1 MLALHNNGATPID
14 SFEQWH
20 QITCREYSLSEC
32 KWNFDSDFR
41 EWLVSRTFG
50 PIAISEA
57 LSLSRGEIRLDR
69 GPPEIRKDP
78 RDHFMLLL
86 VLRGEVD
93 VTQDER
99 ETKARSGD
107 LVLYDQTRPFS
118 LRFRP
123 ARNRRVILV
132 DIPRALLV
140 SRLPKA
146 RTLTSQCIAGTTE
159 LGGLTGSIIQKIVS
173 FSKTA
178 DDSVINRVATSALD
192 VIATTMEA
200 ELTGFSEIERGQDRL
215 LRQIKLYMLAHLHE
229 AKLDAERIARSQSIS
244 ARTLCRLFASE
255 GTTPIRWL
263 WQQRLNASY
272 AALAEGHVCQ
282 VTDAAMTF
290 GFSDMSHF
298 SRSFKKAFGKSPHA
312 MRRT

>member
-1 MLALHNNGATPID
+1 MLALHKEDAQPID

-32 KWNFDSDFR
+32 KWNPDGDFR
-41 EWLVSRTFG
+41 ERLVSRTFG
-50 PIAISEA
+50 PIAISDA

-69 GPPEIRKDP
+69 GSSEIRKDS
-78 RDHFMLLL
+78 RDHFMLVL

-99 ETKARSGD
+99 ATKARSGD

-118 LRFRP
+118 LTFRP
-123 ARNRRVILV
+123 AQTRRVILV

-146 RTLTSQCIAGTTE
+146 WTLTSQRIAGSSA
-159 LGGLTGSIIQKIVS
+159 LGGLTGSIIQQIAS
-173 FSKTA
+173 FSEMA
-178 DDSVINRVATSALD
+178 NGNVINRVATSALD
-192 VIATTMEA
+192 IIATTMES
-200 ELTGFSEIERGQDRL
+200 ELTDFTETERGQDRL
-215 LRQIKLYMLAHLHE
+215 LLQTKLYMLAHLHD
-229 AKLDAERIARSQSIS
+229 AKLDAERIAKSQSIS

-298 SRSFKKAFGKSPHA
+298 SRSFKKAFGKPPHA
-312 MRRT
+312 MRRA